1 MLVEESLL
9 KLIDFEESKEE
20 VLLDE
25 VVPLPE
31 DALLEEVN
39 DVEDVGEVVEIFV
52 LVLEELIAAVKVKL
66 IMYYVTG
73 LQIFSVLHAFIKN
86 K

>member
-1 MLVEESLL
+1 VLVEESLL
-9 KLIDFEESKEE
+9 KLIDFEESEE
-20 VLLDE
+20 VVLLDE
-25 VVPLPE
+25 IVPLPD

-39 DVEDVGEVVEIFV
+39 DVEDVGEVVEVFV
-52 LVLEELIAAVKVKL
+52 LVPEELIAAVKVKL

>member
-9 KLIDFEESKEE
+9 KLIDFEESEE
-20 VLLDE
+20 VVLLDE
-25 VVPLPE
+25 IVPLPD

-39 DVEDVGEVVEIFV
+39 DVEDVGEVVEVFV
-52 LVLEELIAAVKVKL
+52 LVPEELIAAVKVKL

>member
-1 MLVEESLL
+1 VLVEESLL